1 MIIDLIDLDTQLI
14 NVYNAIHP
22 NILNSIPTIQR
33 DNLLPA
39 TLASNTIILGDFNT
53 HHPWWDPLRP
63 HSQNSVYLMD
73 IIERYSLNLLNTPGD
88 GTFYRPYIAF
98 PSVIDLGFATNS
110 VLNQVQDWQVIPDLG
125 SDYFGVCFTIRDKL
139 ERSSNTSPSMLR
151 FNTKKADWNLFRKEL
166 TSNISLLSINPGATS
181 KLDLDALASRF
192 TNSILDAANIS
203 IPKTSNTAY
212 SKPWWNKR
220 LAALRKEYTYFCRRA
235 KESKYT
241 LFKEESLNA
250 KNTYFNTIKVEKTKH

>member
-1 MIIDLIDLDTQLI
+1 M
-14 NVYNAIHP
+14 
-22 NILNSIPTIQR
+22 
-33 DNLLPA
+33 
-39 TLASNTIILGDFNT
+39 
-53 HHPWWDPLRP
+53 
-63 HSQNSVYLMD
+63 
-73 IIERYSLNLLNTPGD
+73 
-88 GTFYRPYIAF
+88 AF

-110 VLNQVQDWQVIPDLG
+110 VLNQVQDWQVILDLG

-139 ERSSNTSPSMLR
+139 ERSSSNTSPSMLR
-151 FNTKKADWNLFRKEL
+151 FNTKKADWDLFRKEL
-166 TSNISLLSINPGATS
+166 ISNISLLSINPDATS

-250 KNTYFNTIKVEKTKH
+250 KNTYFNAIKVEKTKH